1 MMAWVI
7 MEDFHHKK
15 MTLED
20 KIKKEIDRLSDNHEE
35 ENINLINNVLLP
47 MLQYISDHQQI
58 MREIARISSKH
69 GL

>member
-1 MMAWVI
+1 MAWVI

-15 MTLED
+15 MILED

>member
-35 ENINLINNVLLP
+35 DNINLINNVLLP

-69 GL
+69 GV

>member
-1 MMAWVI
+1 MAWVI

-35 ENINLINNVLLP
+35 DNINLINNVLLP

-69 GL
+69 GV

>member
-1 MMAWVI
+1 MAWVI